1 MKTYF
6 KIAWRNLWRNK
17 RRSMITIASIFLG
30 VVIAT
35 VMTSMQIGSY
45 ESMINTAVKF
55 NTGYLQIQDTAYWDN
70 KTIDNGVEVSDDVI
84 KNIKALPE
92 VTVITPRLSFMSLAY
107 HGEVLSKPAVI
118 LGINIEEDDKIL
130 SITDKV
136 VEGEM
141 IDQQDSSCVIA
152 AGLAEYLGL
161 SVGDSIILMGGGYH
175 GASAYALYP
184 IKGILSH
191 PNPEINRMMIY
202 MPVELAQQMTYAYGV
217 SSYYTIMVED
227 PEQVP
232 SVKKHIESMLES
244 SQRVMTYDVMEKALL
259 QQIESDRV
267 GGYIMKGILYMIIA
281 FGILGTVMMMMSER
295 RRELA
300 VMIAVGMKKI
310 RLSVVIIIETVF
322 MGMVGALLGLIL
334 SIPVVL
340 FYYHNPILIKGEVAA
355 LMAEYGMEPVMYFAL
370 EPDFFLYQAL
380 IVLIISLV
388 VGLYSL
394 SNISKMNV
402 INALRA

>member
-232 SVKKHIESMLES
+232 SVKKHIESMLEP